1 MVLKGGRCARPQ
13 IECRRWW
20 KAPGEIIVCEAAD
33 RDLFIALYPL
43 HDKMVIIDANIY
55 NGLDLIKH
63 INYFNVRELLTSGI
77 YNVIKC
83 MYSQ

>member
-1 MVLKGGRCARPQ
+1 MVLKEGRCARPQ
-13 IECRRWW
+13 IECRRGW
-20 KAPGEIIVCEAAD
+20 KAPGVIIVCEAAD
-33 RDLFIALYPL
+33 RDLCIALYPL

-55 NGLDLIKH
+55 NGLDLFKH
-63 INYFNVRELLTSGI
+63 INYFNVKVLMTSRI